1 LVDRQTVLVCGLGR
15 IGLECIKAL
24 RGYRVPVRAIDL
36 TPPGEVELDGAAITQ
51 GDFRRPEVL
60 QRAGIAQ
67 CRSIVLLA
75 DDTASNVEGALA
87 ARRLNPQ
94 VRLVLRGEQ
103 QSLHGLLSKQLGNLV
118 VYEPNLMAAP
128 AFAFAALDSHIL
140 AHFYIDNQL
149 FQIFE
154 HTIEADDALLGVA
167 VEHTHLPK
175 SQVLLHLPTSSLA
188 EDGPPVSMAFY
199 GWQPGRPMRL
209 DDRVVVLTAGR
220 PRRPVRNERGP
231 EGLLENARWVVHT
244 LHRRMGAGLSR
255 PAKVALWSTGALGAL
270 LAASVASFAFG
281 PLQLRVGEAFRVA
294 LLLLSGGHLADVF
307 DPFVGFDPG
316 VYWVELVLVVVS
328 TVLTAVLYALLTDRL
343 LTARFLL
350 ARRPHPPTRDHV
362 IVAGLGATG
371 ERIASVL
378 QRMYRPV
385 VAVDRERVEPHVLP
399 RLSIVHGSAT
409 DAQILADA
417 NIAHAHGIV
426 AATSDDLQNV
436 EIALLASN
444 LNRNCRVAVRT
455 FDPRFTE
462 NVSFLLPDAKVL
474 CVSSLAATAY
484 AAAAL
489 GEHVLGLFQLLGEP
503 VLVVE
508 YTIAAHDTLVRH
520 PLWEIAEGYSV
531 VPVLYQGHDG
541 RARVL
546 TPDDT
551 TTRLCSGDRLVV
563 LATPPALEAIERGEL
578 RPRDYELHLE
588 SLRPYAEPLQVVGIL
603 ANRLGYSLEQAR
615 ATLAHLPQTVPLRLY
630 GVHAA
635 RTQRLLHANGVQT
648 RLERRDHPT
657 GAVSLAL
664 G

>member
-1 LVDRQTVLVCGLGR
+1 LADGQTVLVCGLGR

-36 TPPGEVELDGAAITQ
+36 NPPAEVELDGAAITQ
-51 GDFRRPEVL
+51 GDFRRPEIL

-149 FQIFE
+149 FQVFE
-154 HTIEADDALLGVA
+154 HTIEEDDALLGVA

-175 SQVLLHLPTSSLA
+175 SQVLLHLPTSPSEEA
-188 EDGPPVSMAFY
+188 PPAPMEFY

-209 DDRVVVLTAGR
+209 GDRVVVLTAGR

-231 EGLLENARWVVHT
+231 EGFLENARWMLHT
-244 LHRRMGAGLSR
+244 LHRRLGAGLSR
-255 PAKVALWSTGALGAL
+255 PAKVALWGTGALCAL
-270 LAASVASFAFG
+270 LAVSVASFALG
-281 PLQLRVGEAFRVA
+281 PLQLRPSEAFRVA
-294 LLLLSGGHLADVF
+294 LLLLSGGHLADAF
-307 DPFVGFDPG
+307 DPFIGLDPS
-316 VYWVELVLVVVS
+316 VYWLELVLVVVS

-362 IVAGLGATG
+362 IVAGLGTTG

-385 VAVDRERVEPHVLP
+385 VAVDRDRVEPHVLP
-399 RLSIVHGSAT
+399 KLSIVHGSAT

-417 NIAHAHGIV
+417 NLGQAHGIV
-426 AATSDDLQNV
+426 AATADDLQNV
-436 EIALLASN
+436 EIALLATS
-444 LNRNCRVAVRT
+444 LNPDCRVAVRT

-489 GEHVLGLFQLLGEP
+489 GEHVLGLFQLQGEP

-508 YTIAAHDTLVRH
+508 YTIAAHDSLVRH

-531 VPVLYQGHDG
+531 VPVLYQGQDG

-563 LATPPALEAIERGEL
+563 LATPPALEAIERGEM

-588 SLRPYAEPLQVVGIL
+588 TLRPYAEPLQVVGIL

-615 ATLAHLPQTVPLRLY
+615 ATLARLPQTVPLGLY

-648 RLERRDHPT
+648 RLERRDHQQAHST
-657 GAVSLAL
+657 SLAL